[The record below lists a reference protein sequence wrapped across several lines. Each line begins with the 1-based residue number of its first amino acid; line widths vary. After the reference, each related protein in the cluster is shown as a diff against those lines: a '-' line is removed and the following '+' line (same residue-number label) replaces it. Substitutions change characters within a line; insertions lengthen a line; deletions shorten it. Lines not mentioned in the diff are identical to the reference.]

1 MILTI
6 FLNSFNFSIVLY
18 YMPKRKNEISEYYK
32 QYTYGENTREEDI
45 AYLKKKSKKD
55 QTELLNE
62 LTFLHNMTSSFVPV
76 MFRLLES
83 SIPIKF
89 KMVAYKKILSLETD
103 PTGKLRQWVDSFLRI
118 PFQPGIPFSVQDKRD
133 VFMKEC
139 ESILDQCTYGMK
151 EAKQQFLQ
159 LICKWLVNPDSMGT
173 AIALKGP
180 MGTGKTTL
188 IKHGISKILNRPFAF
203 VPLGGASD
211 GSFLE
216 GHSFTYEGS
225 TYGKIVDILIQSK
238 CSNPVIFFDELD
250 KVSQSEKGN
259 EVIGILTH
267 LTDTTQNTQFH
278 DKYFSE
284 LDFDMS
290 KCLFVFSYNDEQLV
304 NPILKDRMVTIDMKG
319 YDVSDKIVI
328 ARDYLIPEIAKE
340 YLLSEIKWTDEQIS
354 YLIHRTEKE
363 SGVRNLKRSL
373 EKVYS
378 EFNLLRTMNQTEMSI
393 TYELLETWFPSVE
406 QATYSTMYL

>member
-1 MILTI
+1 
-6 FLNSFNFSIVLY
+6 
-18 YMPKRKNEISEYYK
+18 MPKRKVEDPSTLHYK
-32 QYTYGENTREEDI
+32 KFTYGENTQEGDI
-45 AYLKKKSKKD
+45 VYLKKKTKTE

-83 SIPIKF
+83 SIPAPF
-89 KMVAYKKILSLETD
+89 KMIAYKKILNLETD
-103 PTGKLRQWVDSFLRI
+103 HTGKLRQWVDSFLRI
-118 PFQPGIPFSVQDKRD
+118 PFQPSLSFRLDQENDQCQFI
-133 VFMKEC
+133 KEC
-139 ESILDQCTYGMK
+139 ETILDHCTYGMK
-151 EAKQQFLQ
+151 SAKQQFLQ
-159 LICKWLVNPDSMGT
+159 LIGKWLVNPDSMGT

-225 TYGKIVDILIQSK
+225 TYGKMVDILIQTKS
-238 CSNPVIFFDELD
+238 SNPVIFFDELD
-250 KVSQSEKGN
+250 KVSQSEKGS
-259 EVIGILTH
+259 EIIGILTH
-267 LTDTTQNTQFH
+267 LTDTTQNSQFH

-304 NPILKDRMVTIDMKG
+304 NPILKDRMVTIDIPG
-319 YDVSDKIVI
+319 YENEDKLVI
-328 ARDYLIPEIAKE
+328 ARDYLIPEIQNE
-340 YLLSEIKWTDEQIS
+340 YRIEGNLWTDELILH
-354 YLIHRTEKE
+354 LIHQTEKE
-363 SGVRNLKRSL
+363 SGVRNLKRNL
-373 EKVYS
+373 EKAYS
-378 EFNLLRTMNQTEMSI
+378 QINLLRIVEKKEILLTI
-393 TYELLETWFPSVE
+393 ELLDEWFPTLRKE
-406 QATYSTMYL
+406 TYSSMYL